1 MLILRYHTR
10 VKQGLRLPVV
20 FAFSVPE
27 CSQRHDSHRD
37 VQSGLPPRRGL

>member
-20 FAFSVPE
+20 FAFSVLE